1 MVTAQWVIPR
11 CMLQS
16 LYPVSY
22 YKFLKTS
29 NSEADLMVALD
40 RVASDHAFSVRLA
53 PRAEPCSLWSTG
65 KLHVITEEKFSTISI
80 KYVKTTSSCH
90 TKKVLFAVIFAA
102 HLRSFRILRRAH
114 CVSHL
119 PKIVVSY
126 VLRPNS
132 ITCPNAAQN
141 IPLRN
146 FKK

>member
-1 MVTAQWVIPR
+1 
-11 CMLQS
+11 MLQS
-16 LYPVSY
+16 LYLVSY

-29 NSEADLMVALD
+29 NQEADLMVALD
-40 RVASDHAFSVRLA
+40 RVADHAFSVLLV

-65 KLHVITEEKFSTISI
+65 KLHVITEEKFSTISV

-90 TKKVLFAVIFAA
+90 TKKVLFAVIFTA
-102 HLRSFRILRRAH
+102 HLRSFRILPRGH
-114 CVSHL
+114 SVPHL
-119 PKIVVSY
+119 SKIVVSY

-141 IPLRN
+141 TPMRN